1 MLDINRVGEILRYY
15 CDKFKYKSGFASY
28 KRNFVSNDY
37 ANVKGDN
44 GTFYGTV
51 FDEHHNRSYT
61 AMININTNTRSISN
75 ISCDCQNVFNERG
88 ITICP
93 HVVAVV
99 LKGIENLRKKTKEE
113 FAEGDIVINPTVT
126 LEITQSRG
134 GNLGGNL
141 LLDGIDKNEYG
152 KIFESYKENYKYHLL
167 PDNSYID
174 LKDNDLH
181 KALQLIDILG
191 IAGDLSKFKIPDNK
205 AMFLYEITE
214 EEDLHFINGRK
225 YINNVIKKFEKNN
238 EKYEIPNN
246 LINVLRDYQ
255 VEGYNF
261 FSTLS
266 NFGFGGILAD
276 EMGLG
281 KTIQTLAFLSSRKDK
296 KSIVITPTSLIFN
309 WKNEFEKFAP
319 EIRLGIAYGSKST
332 RDKIIENINEYDV
345 ILTSYSTYRNDIEK
359 YEDMSFDFCI
369 IDEAQ
374 NIKNPDSIISKSIK
388 KINAKVR
395 FALTGTPLENN
406 LLELWSIFDF
416 IMPGY
421 LYNKKKF
428 EKIFSNNQ
436 KNINDLKQLI
446 KPFMLRRTKKEVIE
460 ELPDKIEQK
469 FFVEMEKEHK
479 RVYKSFVNLIKR
491 RIIEN
496 NEDNMTV
503 FSYLTKLRQLSIAPE
518 IIVKNYNGKNSKLDM
533 LINIIKENNDRKI
546 LVFSQFTK
554 VLNLIGNRLE
564 CENISF
570 SYIDGKTDAKK
581 RLQLVEEFNNTD
593 KNRVFL
599 ISLKA
604 GGIGLN
610 LTSASMVIHFDPWW
624 NPAVEDQ
631 ASDRAHRFGQKN
643 VVDVIKLITK
653 NTVEEKVI
661 AMQEDKK
668 ELIGDI
674 INTNLESEICLK
686 KLTRDEI
693 IDLFEEK

>member
-1 MLDINRVGEILRYY
+1 
-15 CDKFKYKSGFASY
+15 
-28 KRNFVSNDY
+28 
-37 ANVKGDN
+37 
-44 GTFYGTV
+44 
-51 FDEHHNRSYT
+51 
-61 AMININTNTRSISN
+61 
-75 ISCDCQNVFNERG
+75 
-88 ITICP
+88 
-93 HVVAVV
+93 
-99 LKGIENLRKKTKEE
+99 
-113 FAEGDIVINPTVT
+113 
-126 LEITQSRG
+126 
-134 GNLGGNL
+134 
-141 LLDGIDKNEYG
+141 
-152 KIFESYKENYKYHLL
+152 
-167 PDNSYID
+167 
-174 LKDNDLH
+174 
-181 KALQLIDILG
+181 
-191 IAGDLSKFKIPDNK
+191 
-205 AMFLYEITE
+205 
-214 EEDLHFINGRK
+214 
-225 YINNVIKKFEKNN
+225 
-238 EKYEIPNN
+238 
-246 LINVLRDYQ
+246 
-255 VEGYNF
+255 
-261 FSTLS
+261 
-266 NFGFGGILAD
+266 
-276 EMGLG
+276 MGLG

-674 INTNLESEICLK
+674 INTNLESEICLN

>member
-75 ISCDCQNVFNERG
+75 ISGDCQNVFNERG

-604 GGIGLN
+604 GGTGLN

-674 INTNLESEICLK
+674 INTNLESEICLN

>member
-674 INTNLESEICLK
+674 INTNLESEICLN

>member
-653 NTVEEKVI
+653 NSVEEKVI

-668 ELIGDI
+668 ELIGEI
-674 INTNLESEICLK
+674 INTNLESEICLN

>member
-518 IIVKNYNGKNSKLDM
+518 VIVKNYNGKNSKLDM

-674 INTNLESEICLK
+674 INTNLESEICLN

>member
-75 ISCDCQNVFNERG
+75 ISCDCQNAFNERG

-674 INTNLESEICLK
+674 INTNLESEICLN

>member
-479 RVYKSFVNLIKR
+479 RAYKSFVNLIKR

-604 GGIGLN
+604 GGTGLN

-653 NTVEEKVI
+653 NSVEEKVI

-668 ELIGDI
+668 ELIGEI
-674 INTNLESEICLK
+674 INTNLESEICLN

>member
-604 GGIGLN
+604 GGTGLN

-674 INTNLESEICLK
+674 INTNLESEICLN

>member
-281 KTIQTLAFLSSRKDK
+281 KTIQTLAFLSFRKDK

-674 INTNLESEICLK
+674 INTNLESEICLN

>member
-214 EEDLHFINGRK
+214 DEDLHFINGRK

-674 INTNLESEICLK
+674 INTNLESEICLN